1 MESYQA
7 VFRRKEM
14 KYLLSPE
21 QLEAWTGVMEAH
33 MVPDAFAHSSIS
45 NLYYDTED
53 YFLIRRSLEKPE
65 YKEKLWLRC
74 YGPVFSDTP
83 AFLEIKKKASGVVYK
98 RRVSLPYDEGLQ
110 YLAGQGP
117 RRQAQIFR
125 ELDWM
130 RVAYPGLRPRMFLS
144 YERGSWKGLED
155 ENLRLTLDRE
165 ILWRTHPLDLR
176 GGAWGNPLLDP
187 GQALMEIKITGAQP
201 LWLARALSEL
211 EIFPV
216 SYSKYG
222 RAYEALM
229 GETIILTEDRRYA

>member
-1 MESYQA
+1 MDSYQA

-14 KYLLSPE
+14 KYLLTPA
-21 QLEAWTGVMEAH
+21 QLEAWAGVMEAH

-53 YFLIRRSLEKPE
+53 FFLIRRSLEKPE
-65 YKEKLWLRC
+65 YKEKLRLRC
-74 YGPVFSDTP
+74 YGPVSSDSS

-98 RRVSLPYDEGLQ
+98 RRLSLPYDAGLR

-117 RRQAQIFR
+117 RRQEQIFR

-130 RVAYPGLRPRMFLS
+130 RTVYPGLRPRMFLS
-144 YERGSWKGLED
+144 YERDSWKGAED
-155 ENLRLTLDRE
+155 AGLRLTLDRE

-176 GGAWGNPLLDP
+176 GGAWGNPLLCP

-229 GETIILTEDRRYA
+229 GKNMILTEDRRYA